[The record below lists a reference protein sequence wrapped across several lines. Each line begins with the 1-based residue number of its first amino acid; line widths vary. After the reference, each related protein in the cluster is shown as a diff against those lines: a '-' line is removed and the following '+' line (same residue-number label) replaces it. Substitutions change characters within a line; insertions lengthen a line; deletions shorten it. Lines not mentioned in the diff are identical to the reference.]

1 MNKLY
6 EEKRFDDVIQVFRK
20 LSSVNVGKIINPE
33 VFLDT
38 LIEKVWL

>member
-20 LSSVNVGKIINPE
+20 LSSVSVGRFVNPE
-33 VFLDT
+33 VFLDA
-38 LIEKVWL
+38 LIEKVC